1 MQLVTCRHSLVAI
14 VEVNHVE
21 VYYMEKEL
29 RHLNRSELI
38 DIIYQLK
45 HSEQDLQ
52 AENAHL
58 RELLEQKRIAF
69 SNAGSIADAAVA
81 LTGIF
86 ETAQKTA
93 DIYLSE
99 IERRRSDTERQ
110 CAQMIENA
118 QKEAQS
124 IISCAM
130 QDKREQD

>member
-1 MQLVTCRHSLVAI
+1 
-14 VEVNHVE
+14 
-21 VYYMEKEL
+21 MEKEL
-29 RHLNRSELI
+29 RHLNRGELI

-45 HSEQDLQ
+45 RSEQDLQ

-58 RELLEQKRIAF
+58 RDLLEQKRIAF

-99 IERRRSDTERQ
+99 IERRRADTERQ
-110 CAQMIENA
+110 CAQMIEDA

-124 IISCAM
+124 IISDAM

>member
-1 MQLVTCRHSLVAI
+1 MQQVTCRQSFAVY
-14 VEVNHVE
+14 HVE
-21 VYYMEKEL
+21 VYRMEKEL
-29 RHLNRSELI
+29 RHLNRGELI

-45 HSEQDLQ
+45 RSEQELQ

-58 RELLEQKRIAF
+58 RDLLEQKRIAF

-99 IERRRSDTERQ
+99 IERRRADTERQ
-110 CAQMIENA
+110 CAQMIEDA

-124 IISCAM
+124 IISDAV